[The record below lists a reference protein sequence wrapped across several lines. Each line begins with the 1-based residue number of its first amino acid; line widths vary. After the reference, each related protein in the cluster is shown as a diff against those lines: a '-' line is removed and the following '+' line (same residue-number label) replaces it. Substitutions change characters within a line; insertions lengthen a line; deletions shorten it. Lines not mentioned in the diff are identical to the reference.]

1 MRACAGAGAWWFVAL
16 VATSCSRAE
25 PGAVRQQTAATLPEG
40 VVALVGDQRVA
51 RATVERI
58 VRARSVSPQ
67 DARDAAIRDAL
78 LAAAARAD
86 LAGFGLVASAE
97 RSTLARA
104 LLEQL
109 QRQAR
114 ARPVTDAEVADM
126 TARRWAEL
134 DRPVSARTAHV
145 VARVEKPEDDAPARA
160 LAERFARE
168 LADVT
173 DPDEFVERA
182 KEVPA
187 GSVKVVAERL
197 PPVTADG
204 RVVQVNVPAGAP
216 TPTFDRA
223 YARAANALRAVGDK
237 SPVTKSDFGYHVIL
251 LEERMEAKRV
261 PLERRRELLADE
273 IMDNRARRMEEQLLE
288 QARSIHPVEVR
299 RAAADLTARVRVR
312 R

>member
-1 MRACAGAGAWWFVAL
+1 MGGRGVAL
-16 VATSCSRAE
+16 APWIGALAVAGCAQAD
-25 PGAVRQQTAATLPEG
+25 PGLGHRHTAAKLPEG
-40 VVALVGDQRVA
+40 VVALVGDQPVT

-58 VRARSVSPQ
+58 ARARSVSPQ
-67 DARDAAIRDAL
+67 VARDAAVRDAL

-86 LAGFGLVASAE
+86 LAGFGIVASAD
-97 RSTLARA
+97 RSILARA
-104 LLEQL
+104 LLEGL
-109 QRQAR
+109 QQQAQ
-114 ARPVTDAEVADM
+114 ARPVTDAEVAEM

-134 DRPVSARTAHV
+134 DRPVSARTAHA

-160 LAERFARE
+160 LAERIARE
-168 LADVT
+168 LGDVT
-173 DPDEFVERA
+173 DPEEFVKRA
-182 KEVPA
+182 KAVPA
-187 GSVKVVAERL
+187 GSVQLVAERL

-204 RVVQVNVPAGAP
+204 RVVKLDAPPGAP
-216 TPTFDRA
+216 TQTFDPA

-261 PLERRRELLADE
+261 PLERRRELLVDE

-288 QARSIHPVEVR
+288 QARSSHPVEVR
-299 RAAADLTARVRVR
+299 RSVADLTARVRVR